1 MKTTLEFIK
10 LTIVTVGGAIA
21 ILLLTG
27 VASFASSND
36 LYKKSLGVGWGDT
49 TTKGWNSQNGW
60 TVTGV
65 KEMKAY
71 EKKTGTVLFDLQSE
85 VTRHGDT
92 AFFIQAPGDECFQ
105 RQSDCNRPDGSS
117 YKRVEAKRA
126 DGFIGMS
133 WVSFSF
139 MIPDTYEFD
148 STDMSIAQFHS
159 QYGPYPPMFMLFIN
173 EMGLVWH
180 HESPEGMF
188 VGEKG
193 MHTCSP
199 GSSTKKYCEKQM
211 EDYQLIPFSELKTNV
226 WYDVVFNINFDNKNI
241 DKGFHK
247 IWINGELVHERHNQT
262 LWKRHKGADS
272 RDMIAN
278 FNFGLY
284 GSAKNNSYQAMY
296 ADEIHF
302 GRKCS
307 KLGINN
313 LGYDCDQL
321 EAQEI
326 AESVPYVIEDRVHF
340 HLTGGEKK
348 YLKLPE
354 DDVAIVQD
362 KDVVVKSTI
371 NNNIR
376 DELNKMFSIKN

>member
-49 TTKGWNSQNGW
+49 TTKGWNSQHGW
-60 TVTGV
+60 RVTGV

-85 VTRHGDT
+85 VTRYGDT

-105 RQSDCNRPDGSS
+105 RKADCDRRDGSS

-126 DGFIGMS
+126 DAFKGMT
-133 WVSFSF
+133 WVSYSF
-139 MIPDTYEFD
+139 MIPDSYEFGD
-148 STDMSIAQFHS
+148 EPMGIVQFHS
-159 QYGPYPPMFMLFIN
+159 DYSYYGPMFIMHIT
-173 EMGLVWH
+173 EWGLVWH
-180 HESPEGMF
+180 HESGKGKFVIEG
-188 VGEKG
+188 GND
-193 MHTCSP
+193 TCSA
-199 GSSTKKYCEKQM
+199 GSSKRNPIAYCEIQS
-211 EDYQLIPFSELKTNV
+211 DWYNLIPMSKLKTNV

-247 IWINGELVHERHNQT
+247 VWINGELVHERHNQT

-272 RDMIAN
+272 TLMNAN

-284 GSAKNNSYQAMY
+284 GNAKHKSYQAIY

-326 AESVPYVIEDRVHF
+326 AESQPFMIEDRKHY
-340 HLTGGEKK
+340 HLTGEHK
-348 YLKLPE
+348 YLKEPNPDE
-354 DDVAIVQD
+354 PVET
-362 KDVVVKSTI
+362 VVVESTI
-371 NNNIR
+371 DSDIR
-376 DELNKMFSIKN
+376 DELNKMFAIKN